1 MQTTTTKLVL
11 EPVAEILSDLIYTPK
26 KDSRWK
32 NGKLSICGRVVA
44 IGPQVQDVKVGDYA
58 YHSDSC
64 YAPINGGKFNVIRQ
78 NDIMFLTD
86 ELIPAKWIGAEEN
99 FDA

>member
-1 MQTTTTKLVL
+1 MFTTTNKLVL
-11 EPVAEILSDLIYTPK
+11 EPVAEILSNLIHVPE

-32 NGKLSICGRVVA
+32 NGTLSICGRVVA
-44 IGPQVQDVKVGDYA
+44 IGPKVQDVQIGDYA

-78 NDIMFLTD
+78 NDIMFTTE
-86 ELIPAKWIGAEEN
+86 ELISVSWIGAEEN